1 MTDIPD
7 SRPPVD
13 SVAIVSGGMDSVTL
27 LYAMKTLGYQP
38 RVLSFNYGQRHKK
51 ELEFAKYHATALD
64 LPWHCID
71 LSGITHLINNSALTS
86 QTRMVTGTE
95 LAEGKGFH
103 NHIEVPE
110 GHYADDN
117 MKLTVVPNRNMMML
131 SIAGAV
137 VVNDRALTL
146 GIGVH
151 GGDHAI
157 YPDCRPE
164 FIEQFEE
171 TLKAANVGFIQR
183 NFRMFA
189 PFLYEDKAYIVESGE
204 ELNVDWT
211 KTWSCYKGGEVHCGK
226 CATCVER
233 REAFAL
239 AGVVDPTEYEDKTNY
254 WKQVTQ
260 NA

>member
-1 MTDIPD
+1 MTDISD
-7 SRPPVD
+7 NRPPVD

-27 LYAMKTLGYQP
+27 LYAMKTLGYRP

-86 QTRMVTGTE
+86 
-95 LAEGKGFH
+95 AGKV
-103 NHIEVPE
+103 EVPE

-137 VVNDRALTL
+137 VVNDKALTL

-189 PFLYEDKAYIVESGE
+189 PFLHEDKAYIVESGE

-239 AGVVDPTEYEDKTNY
+239 AGFGDPTEYEDKTNY